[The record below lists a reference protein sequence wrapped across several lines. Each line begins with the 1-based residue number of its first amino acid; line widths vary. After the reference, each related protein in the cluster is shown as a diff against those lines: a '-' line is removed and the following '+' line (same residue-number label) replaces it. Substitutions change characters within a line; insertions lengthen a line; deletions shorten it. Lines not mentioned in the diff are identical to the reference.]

1 MPTIKARKASD
12 LASIVRAVREESG
25 LSQTELA
32 ERIGLSREYVVN
44 LETGQPTLYA
54 RRLFR
59 IMHELGITV
68 SLEYQD
74 SARDDDG
81 VTASNKRT

>member
-12 LASIVRAVREESG
+12 LASVVRAVREESG

-54 RRLFR
+54 KRLFR
-59 IMHELGITV
+59 ILHELGITV
-68 SLEYQD
+68 SLEYRD
-74 SARDDDG
+74 SARDDDIS
-81 VTASNKRT
+81 VSNKSK

>member
-12 LASIVRAVREESG
+12 LPSIVRAVREESG

-68 SLEYQD
+68 FLEYRD

-81 VTASNKRT
+81 VSASNNRR